1 MRHRA
6 AWFPRGRFAIVE
18 QRPQAEVAADVT
30 APAKSGLSPAIAK
43 RQNGSVSGKRWGV
56 PPRQIAPVALV
67 LGLTFACAFT
77 ALLLGER
84 DARRD
89 SEHRAEVAA
98 AQIRGR
104 IEQGAS
110 LAESLSRFMAG
121 VVGLGVTSEDFT
133 RNASRWL
140 SPAGFPAAAWVE
152 KVPAFRRA
160 TYERRIGHPIVTRDR
175 RGRIVPVGSRSS
187 YLPATLVS
195 GNAPIT
201 VAGIDLGGESGMA
214 VALARANSLFVARAT
229 PLATLRDG
237 TRGLFFVTSSQRFT
251 NGRIEQGFVV
261 VFASEL
267 WLRAAATDT
276 AALQLTTGG
285 APTGDRVIE
294 TPVGSAFTEAGQR
307 FDVLVP
313 RTPVRGAAAAMPW
326 IILAGGLV
334 LAALAGALG
343 FNAVRRA
350 RAQDELDR
358 IFTLSSDLITV
369 ADFDGHFTRV
379 NPAAEQILGY
389 TAEELIARP
398 YLDLVHPDDRERTVA
413 EAAAISRGKSTMS
426 FENRF
431 VRKDGSYKV
440 LEWTTTPV
448 IEDGLMYAVARDVTE
463 RRQAEAELERLADE
477 QAALRRVA
485 TLVVRGVPAAEI
497 FSAVAEELERLF
509 EAEATIIARREP
521 DGTMTI
527 VASSGSARDN
537 MPTGSR
543 LTLESGMVFARVIR
557 TGRSARVDDYS
568 HGSGFLGQVTQRTRI
583 RCSVAVPII
592 VEGSIWGAMGAGT
605 EREQFPADT
614 EQRMAAFTELV
625 GTSISNIQARSDL
638 AASRARIVAAADE
651 ERRRVVRDLH
661 DGAQQRMVHTIITL
675 KLAQRALKPNKERGS
690 ELVSEALE
698 QAERANVELREL
710 AHGIL
715 PDVLTHGGL
724 RAAVGAL
731 ASRMPVPVEV
741 TVAVDRLPAP
751 VEATAYFVVAEALTN
766 VAKHARATAATVR
779 AHVEDGML
787 ELQVRDDG
795 VGGARTDGSGLV
807 GLADRLAV
815 LDGGL
820 RVESPTD
827 GGTLVTADIPLP
839 G

>member
-1 MRHRA
+1 
-6 AWFPRGRFAIVE
+6 
-18 QRPQAEVAADVT
+18 
-30 APAKSGLSPAIAK
+30 
-43 RQNGSVSGKRWGV
+43 
-56 PPRQIAPVALV
+56 
-67 LGLTFACAFT
+67 
-77 ALLLGER
+77 
-84 DARRD
+84 
-89 SEHRAEVAA
+89 
-98 AQIRGR
+98 
-104 IEQGAS
+104 
-110 LAESLSRFMAG
+110 
-121 VVGLGVTSEDFT
+121 
-133 RNASRWL
+133 
-140 SPAGFPAAAWVE
+140 
-152 KVPAFRRA
+152 
-160 TYERRIGHPIVTRDR
+160 
-175 RGRIVPVGSRSS
+175 
-187 YLPATLVS
+187 
-195 GNAPIT
+195 
-201 VAGIDLGGESGMA
+201 
-214 VALARANSLFVARAT
+214 
-229 PLATLRDG
+229 
-237 TRGLFFVTSSQRFT
+237 
-251 NGRIEQGFVV
+251 
-261 VFASEL
+261 
-267 WLRAAATDT
+267 
-276 AALQLTTGG
+276 
-285 APTGDRVIE
+285 
-294 TPVGSAFTEAGQR
+294 
-307 FDVLVP
+307 
-313 RTPVRGAAAAMPW
+313 MPW

-343 FNAVRRA
+343 FNAIRRA

-389 TAEELIARP
+389 TEEELVARP

-413 EAAAISRGKSTMS
+413 EAAAISRGKATMS

-509 EAEATIIARREP
+509 EAQATIIARRGP
-521 DGTMTI
+521 DGMMTI

-543 LTLESGMVFARVIR
+543 LTLESDMVFARVIR

-568 HGSGFLGQVTQRTRI
+568 HASGFLGQVTQQTAI
-583 RCSVAVPII
+583 RCTVAVPII
-592 VEGSIWGAMGAGT
+592 VEGSLWGAMGAGT
-605 EREQFPADT
+605 ERRQFPPDT

-661 DGAQQRMVHTIITL
+661 DGAQQRLVHTIITL
-675 KLAQRALKPNKERGS
+675 KLAHRALQPNRERGS

-715 PDVLTHGGL
+715 PDVLTRGGL
-724 RAAVGAL
+724 PAAVDGL

-741 TVAVDRLPAP
+741 TVAVDRLPTP
-751 VEATAYFVVAEALTN
+751 VEATAYFIVAEALTN

-779 AHVEDGML
+779 AHVEDGIL
-787 ELQVRDDG
+787 ELEVRDDG
-795 VGGARTDGSGLV
+795 VGGALPDGSGLV

-815 LDGGL
+815 LDGQL
-820 RVESPTD
+820 RVDSPIG